1 MPEDHLSSL
10 SKSIWTY
17 SADINLYKKTNIK
30 IVSLN
35 DFTPLFYNII
45 LYFKQLRNL
54 SLTLQTLDSFSRN

>member
-35 DFTPLFYNII
+35 DFTPLFYDII